1 MDLIATN
8 PNRTLE
14 ERSEAIECLM
24 AELDKQLPPAD
35 LKTEHHLHAG
45 VYSRT
50 IYVPAG
56 VVVAGLTVEVPTQLI
71 CHGRFRL
78 TDGAS
83 VQEFNGVHIFEGER
97 GRRAAVYAV
106 DDSTFTMLFATNAKT
121 VEEAER
127 EFTSTPER
135 LLTNKER
142 KVCQELPEHGSP
154 QVLRPPL

>member
-1 MDLIATN
+1 MPLVD
-8 PNRTLE
+8 
-14 ERSEAIECLM
+14 IE
-24 AELDKQLPPAD
+24 
-35 LKTEHHLHAG
+35 TEHHLHAG

-56 VVVAGLTVEVPTQLI
+56 VVVVGLTVECPTQLI
-71 CHGRFRL
+71 CHGHFRL

-135 LLTNKER
+135 LLTNKE
-142 KVCQELPEHGSP
+142 KQTCLE
-154 QVLRPPL
+154 